1 MNLLLIL
8 LSWNP
13 NWEYDETPHDMTSNT
28 IVFLGTIVLIVII
41 FREIQKNKEEKDR
54 LKRINE
60 SSNNK

>member
-1 MNLLLIL
+1 MNLLLTI

-28 IVFLGTIVLIVII
+28 IVFFGMIILIVVI

-54 LKRINE
+54 LAKINK
-60 SSNNK
+60 SQNNK